1 MVAVGDQLG
10 LYRALAGGGPATQDE
25 LAARTGTAARY
36 LREWLSQQAAAGFL
50 AYREGDGRYALPAEA
65 AAVLADE
72 ASPAFL
78 AGGATI
84 TSCWFAGIDRL
95 AGAFRTGAGIPWH
108 EQDPAVFDG
117 TERFFRPGYTAS
129 LTTEWVPALPGVAD
143 RLAAGGR
150 VADVGCGHGV
160 AAILLARAYPQAS
173 VHGYDFH
180 DRSIQVAR
188 QQAGQAG
195 LGGRIRFET
204 LDATSYPADGFDLI
218 CLLDT
223 LHDLGDPAAALAH
236 ARKALASDGAVL
248 VVEPNA
254 ADDYVAN
261 LASPMAALSYAASTF
276 QCTPAALAQP
286 GGIAL
291 GAQAGPAAI
300 RRLADDAPGDGGASG
315 RTAGGQQTHAVRGRD
330 RYAGRRRGEGRSRHS
345 GTDRGVGR
353 HAHPGHGGVRRLRRD
368 RAVRAG
374 QHELVDGAGAE
385 ARHLLHCHRRR
396 QEQQGRGDDRGHAF
410 HHQERGSHASD
421 QQHYS

>member
-1 MVAVGDQLG
+1 MNAELIEQNVHRLLGAMTGAATTAMVAIGDQLG
-10 LYRALAGGGPATQDE
+10 LYRALAGGGPATPDE

-50 AYREGDGRYALPAEA
+50 AYRQSDERYGLSAEA
-65 AAVLADE
+65 AAVLAQE

-84 TSCWFAGIDRL
+84 TRGWFAGIDRL
-95 AGAFRTGAGIPWH
+95 AEAFRTGAGIPWH
-108 EQDPAVFDG
+108 EQDPAVFEG

-129 LTTEWVPALPGVAD
+129 LTTEWIPALPGVAD

-150 VADVGCGHGV
+150 VADIGCGHGV

-188 QQAGQAG
+188 RQAAQAG
-195 LGGRIRFET
+195 LEGRIRFEP

-236 ARKALASDGAVL
+236 ARKALAPDGAVL

-254 ADDYVAN
+254 TDDYAAN
-261 LASPMAALSYAASTF
+261 LASPLAALNYAASTF
-276 QCTPAALAQP
+276 QCTPTALAQP
-286 GGIAL
+286 GGVAL
-291 GAQAGPAAI
+291 GAQAGPAAV
-300 RRLADDAPGDGGASG
+300 RKLADDAGFS
-315 RTAGGQQTHAVRGRD
+315 RFRQVTQTPVNVVL
-330 RYAGRRRGEGRSRHS
+330 E
-345 GTDRGVGR
+345 
-353 HAHPGHGGVRRLRRD
+353 LRP
-368 RAVRAG
+368 
-374 QHELVDGAGAE
+374 
-385 ARHLLHCHRRR
+385 
-396 QEQQGRGDDRGHAF
+396 
-410 HHQERGSHASD
+410 
-421 QQHYS
+421 

>member
-1 MVAVGDQLG
+1 MNTELIEQNVHRLLGAMTGAATTAMVAVGDQLG
-10 LYRALAGGGPATQDE
+10 LYRALADGGPATQDE

-50 AYREGDGRYALPAEA
+50 AYREGDGRYVLPAEA

-84 TSCWFAGIDRL
+84 TRGWFAGIDRL

-108 EQDPAVFDG
+108 EQDPAVFEG

-129 LTTEWVPALPGVAD
+129 LTTE
-143 RLAAGGR
+143 R

-236 ARKALASDGAVL
+236 ARKALAPDGAVL
-248 VVEPNA
+248 VVEPYA
-254 ADDYVAN
+254 ADDYAAN
-261 LASPMAALSYAASTF
+261 LASPLAALSYAASTF

-286 GGIAL
+286 GGTAL

-300 RRLADDAPGDGGASG
+300 RQLADDAGFSQFRQVA
-315 RTAGGQQTHAVRGRD
+315 QTPVNVVL
-330 RYAGRRRGEGRSRHS
+330 E
-345 GTDRGVGR
+345 
-353 HAHPGHGGVRRLRRD
+353 LRP
-368 RAVRAG
+368 
-374 QHELVDGAGAE
+374 
-385 ARHLLHCHRRR
+385 
-396 QEQQGRGDDRGHAF
+396 
-410 HHQERGSHASD
+410 
-421 QQHYS
+421 